1 MSKIRRKLEPI
12 LLSQLKRGKSI
23 LLLGPR
29 QVGKTTL
36 LQTIPND
43 LTISLLENRTRLQF
57 EKDPDRIAREVI
69 ALPKR
74 KGSQKPLIIIDEI
87 QKVPALLDP
96 IQKLIDESK
105 ASFILTG
112 SSARKLKRQGDI
124 NLLPGRVVQLR
135 LDPLSLLEIDQPNI
149 KTALLDGS
157 LPSIFLTKK
166 ESDRELDLQT
176 YVETYLNE
184 EVRSEALVRKMG
196 EFAKFLELAGIES
209 GRVLN
214 SSKISQ
220 DLGISSKTVAAYFE
234 ILEDCLIAERIE
246 PITKSLTRKKLTK
259 SCRYLLFDLGV
270 RRICANEGT
279 RLTPERMGEL
289 FEQFIGLE
297 LVRILRILKPTARLR
312 FWRDPDGPEV
322 DWIVE
327 DSGHYLPF
335 EVKWTESPKPKDIKN
350 LQIFMDEYPTAKRGF
365 LVCRVPRKQKLA
377 DSITAVPW
385 QELPS
390 VSVSHQA

>member
-12 LLSQLKRGKSI
+12 LLSQLKREKSI

-36 LQTIPND
+36 LQTVPND
-43 LTISLLENRTRLQF
+43 LTISLLENHTRLQF

-112 SSARKLKRQGDI
+112 SSARKLKRQGEI

-135 LDPLSLLEIDQPNI
+135 LDPLSLLEIEQPNI
-149 KTALLDGS
+149 KAALLDGS
-157 LPSIFLTKK
+157 LPSIFLTKN

-246 PITKSLTRKKLTK
+246 PIAKSLTRKKLTK

-270 RRICANEGT
+270 RRLCANEGT
-279 RLTPERMGEL
+279 RLTPERIGEL

-322 DWIVE
+322 DWVVE
-327 DSGHYLPF
+327 DSGHYLPI

-350 LQIFMDEYPTAKRGF
+350 LQIFMDEYPTAKTGF
-365 LVCRVPRKQKLA
+365 LVCRVPRRQKLA
-377 DSITAVPW
+377 DFITAVPW
-385 QELPS
+385 QELPNLLKE
-390 VSVSHQA
+390 